1 MRRRSSGVAVGQMVG
16 GRYRLERRLS
26 PAGGPQGELWQGT
39 DTLAGEAPVALRR
52 LGPELDQERARAI
65 AVRLQG
71 LLHPQVPRFG
81 AAIAAGDDLWLVREW
96 QMGRTYA
103 QLLSARA
110 ERQLVFGAG
119 EVLLLLRQLLP
130 VLAAL
135 HSQDL
140 LHGDLTPANLLRRD
154 SDGLP
159 VLLDFG
165 VVRGSAGAGE
175 APLGATPGYAPP
187 ELVRGEPAQPW
198 MDLHALG
205 VLALVL
211 LSGDGPEAL
220 LDPVSLAWRW
230 PAALDAEPALAAL
243 LRRLLSAEPRERFA
257 SAGQALVA
265 AQALAM
271 PDSTGPVPRA
281 DRTVALVPRSEP
293 SPPQPE
299 AVEPA
304 AGEPSSPD
312 STSQEAAVEPAAPE
326 PAPPEPDPEPPAPP
340 RLRLVPPPAP
350 TAAQLRPVRT
360 RSRDEQREEAAEG
373 GLWPVLIALVVSA
386 VVGTALGW
394 WWLGRGSQSPP
405 GQPNLGELPTSL
417 PPAEVDQRQQLLNRL
432 RALQIDRGWFLRL
445 VDAALQAQVPER
457 RGRPLGEGLED
468 APLRR
473 AWNELAEEW
482 LARVEQLPLALR
494 QRLGSYS
501 DADWSGRQRELVA
514 QGLSP
519 SVLRQLVS
527 GSARNLLPAFAAS
540 ELPPEPFR
548 QLWYA
553 AAQQTLET
561 LRIEPIDAP
570 TQTTQVLTAEVP
582 ASGARLFAIR
592 LPPDHGLA
600 LGVSGTPLLQM
611 SLFDADGGPLAP
623 RGPLRV
629 VTVASQKRS
638 PLQLLVINEG
648 VAPTRISLSLRAD
661 PPPPAAVPEPPSP
674 ADAPPPPEGA
684 APAPA
689 PSDAAGPGDAAAP
702 ATPEAP
708 SAPAE
713 SQAAPEIAPE
723 GGPPPR

>member
-1 MRRRSSGVAVGQMVG
+1 M
-16 GRYRLERRLS
+16 
-26 PAGGPQGELWQGT
+26 
-39 DTLAGEAPVALRR
+39 
-52 LGPELDQERARAI
+52 
-65 AVRLQG
+65 
-71 LLHPQVPRFG
+71 
-81 AAIAAGDDLWLVREW
+81 
-96 QMGRTYA
+96 
-103 QLLSARA
+103 
-110 ERQLVFGAG
+110 
-119 EVLLLLRQLLP
+119 
-130 VLAAL
+130 
-135 HSQDL
+135 
-140 LHGDLTPANLLRRD
+140 
-154 SDGLP
+154 
-159 VLLDFG
+159 
-165 VVRGSAGAGE
+165 
-175 APLGATPGYAPP
+175 
-187 ELVRGEPAQPW
+187 
-198 MDLHALG
+198 
-205 VLALVL
+205 
-211 LSGDGPEAL
+211 
-220 LDPVSLAWRW
+220 
-230 PAALDAEPALAAL
+230 
-243 LRRLLSAEPRERFA
+243 
-257 SAGQALVA
+257 
-265 AQALAM
+265 
-271 PDSTGPVPRA
+271 
-281 DRTVALVPRSEP
+281 
-293 SPPQPE
+293 
-299 AVEPA
+299 
-304 AGEPSSPD
+304 
-312 STSQEAAVEPAAPE
+312 
-326 PAPPEPDPEPPAPP
+326 
-340 RLRLVPPPAP
+340 PPPAP

-360 RSRDEQREEAAEG
+360 RSRDEEREEAAEG

-540 ELPPEPFR
+540 DLPPEPYR

-570 TQTTQVLTAEVP
+570 AQTTQVLSAEVP

-611 SLFDADGGPLAP
+611 SLFDADGSPLAP

-661 PPPPAAVPEPPSP
+661 PPAPAAVPEPPSP
-674 ADAPPPPEGA
+674 GEAPPPPEGA
-684 APAPA
+684 TPAPAPA
-689 PSDAAGPGDAAAP
+689 EGPGEAAAP

-713 SQAAPEIAPE
+713 SEAIPEIAPD